1 MRERLRTRWVPGP
14 AVVAALGLASCG
26 GDSEPEKAAEKPEA
40 AAPASTV
47 EVGIGGPVKFDKKR
61 YTAQAGAVEIKLT
74 TDRGGIGHNARLQ
87 PADKPCC
94 TEHDIGG
101 TNTISDGQVHAATV
115 ELEPG
120 KYTIYCSIG
129 GHWQRGMKA
138 ALVVQ

>member
-1 MRERLRTRWVPGP
+1 V
-14 AVVAALGLASCG
+14 ALGLTACG
-26 GDSEPEKAAEKPEA
+26 GDDSEPEKAAKEPEV

-47 EVGIGGPVKFDKKR
+47 EVGIGGPVRFDKKR
-61 YTAQAGAVEIKLT
+61 YTAKAGAVEIELT
-74 TDRGGIGHNARLQ
+74 TDKGGIGHNARLQ

-115 ELEPG
+115 ELQPG

-138 ALVVQ
+138 ALVVD